1 MFKMKIKN
9 FGGYT
14 LGEYLG
20 GGLYTKVYKAYSFL
34 AKPPYGNPCAIKIL
48 YLKGSIL
55 ERNKLIK
62 QFEREAEIAMNLEH
76 PNIVKVYNF
85 GKFDH
90 HYAMIMEYIDGKNLK
105 EFLYEREKWDLNKIL
120 KICYEAGKGLEYIHQ
135 NNIVHKDVKPDNII
149 ISYDFKT
156 IKITDFGIAKLPKKI
171 WRKDIF
177 PKSGT
182 VTKFGIISYI
192 SPEQAEGNATFQSDI
207 YSFGV
212 TMDEIITAKLFI
224 EGKEEEDYFKRI
236 DIRAFKKN
244 TGKQKIL
251 SEDLPI
257 PHALKEI
264 IKKAT
269 EENINLR
276 YQSMTHLLND
286 LKKILSQ

>member
-1 MFKMKIKN
+1 MGIKN
-9 FGGYT
+9 FTGYT

-20 GGLYTKVYKAYSFL
+20 GGLYTKIYKAYSFL
-34 AKPPYGNPCAIKIL
+34 PNPIYGSPVAIKIL
-48 YLKGSIL
+48 YLKGNIL
-55 ERNKLIK
+55 EKNKLIK
-62 QFEREAEIAMNLEH
+62 QFEREAKIAMNLDH

-85 GKFDH
+85 GRFENN
-90 HYAMIMEYIDGKNLK
+90 YAMIMEYIDGKNLK
-105 EFLYEREKWDLNKIL
+105 EYLYEIEKWDLNKIL
-120 KICYEAGKGLEYIHQ
+120 TICYEIGKGLEYIHQ
-135 NNIVHKDVKPDNII
+135 NDIVHKDIKPDNIL
-149 ISYDFKT
+149 ISFDFKT

-192 SPEQAEGNATFQSDI
+192 APEQLEGNATFQSDI

-212 TMDEIITAKLFI
+212 TMDEIITAKLFL
-224 EGKEEEDYFKRI
+224 EGKENEDYFKRI
-236 DIRAFKKN
+236 DMRAFRKN
-244 TGKQKIL
+244 TGRQKFL

-257 PHALKEI
+257 PSNLKEI

-276 YQSMTHLLND
+276 YQNMTTLLND
-286 LKKILSQ
+286 LKEFLPK

>member
-1 MFKMKIKN
+1 MRIKN
-9 FGGYT
+9 FGGYS

-34 AKPPYGNPCAIKIL
+34 AKPPYGNPVAIKIL

-76 PNIVKVYNF
+76 SNIVKVYNF

-105 EFLYEREKWDLNKIL
+105 EYLYEREKWSLDKIL
-120 KICYEAGKGLEYIHQ
+120 RICYEVGKGLEYIHK
-135 NNIVHKDVKPDNII
+135 NNIVHKDVKPDNIL
-149 ISYDFKT
+149 ISYDFKI
-156 IKITDFGIAKLPKKI
+156 IKLTDFGIAKLPGKI
-171 WRKDIF
+171 WKKDIF
-177 PKSGT
+177 PRSGT

-192 SPEQAEGNATFQSDI
+192 SKEQAEGNATFQSDI

-212 TMDEIITAKLFI
+212 TMDEIITAKLYI
-224 EGKEEEDYFKRI
+224 EGKEDEDYFKRI
-236 DIRAFKKN
+236 DIRAYRKN
-244 TGKQKIL
+244 TGKQRIL
-251 SEDLPI
+251 CEDLPI
-257 PHALKEI
+257 PSELKEI

-269 EENINLR
+269 EEELTMR
-276 YQSMTHLLND
+276 YQSMSYLLED
-286 LKKILSQ
+286 LKNFVKE

>member
-1 MFKMKIKN
+1 MRMKN
-9 FGGYT
+9 FGGYS

-20 GGLYTKVYKAYSFL
+20 GGIYTKVYKAYSFL
-34 AKPPYGNPCAIKIL
+34 AKPTYGNPVAIKIL
-48 YLKGSIL
+48 YLKGGLI

-85 GKFDH
+85 GRFDH

-105 EFLYEREKWDLNKIL
+105 EFLYEREKWDLKKIL
-120 KICYEAGKGLEYIHQ
+120 SICYQAGRGLEHIHQ
-135 NNIVHKDVKPDNII
+135 NNIVHKDVKPDNILV
-149 ISYDFKT
+149 SYDFEK
-156 IKITDFGIAKLPKKI
+156 IKITDFGIAKLPKR
-171 WRKDIF
+171 WWSKDIF

-192 SPEQAEGNATFQSDI
+192 APEQQEGQATFQSDI

-212 TMDEIITAKLFI
+212 TMDEIITSKLFI

-236 DIRAFKKN
+236 DIRAQRKN
-244 TGKQKIL
+244 IGKQKIL
-251 SEDLPI
+251 CEDLPI
-257 PHALKEI
+257 PSELKNV

-269 EENINLR
+269 ENEINLR
-276 YQSMTHLLND
+276 YQSMTYLLED
-286 LKKILSQ
+286 LKNFL